1 MSFSTSSSGRPTF
14 IPKDAQYYFHRVKE
28 GETTEGIASKF
39 NLSAEV
45 ALREI
50 GLAQPK
56 VGDVLV
62 IDLKAGTIAPSIS

>member
-1 MSFSTSSSGRPTF
+1 M
-14 IPKDAQYYFHRVKE
+14 PKDASLHFYRVKD

-39 NLSAEV
+39 NLSPSV
-45 ALREI
+45 ALKEL

-62 IDLKAGTIAPSIS
+62 IDLKAGTIAPSLS

>member
-1 MSFSTSSSGRPTF
+1 MSFSAMPAYV
-14 IPKDAQYYFHRVKE
+14 PKDAKVYFHRVKE

-39 NLSAEV
+39 NLSPQV

-56 VGDVLV
+56 VGEVLV
-62 IDLKAGTIAPSIS
+62 IDLDAGTIAASIS

>member
-1 MSFSTSSSGRPTF
+1 MSFSAGSSQRPTY
-14 IPKDAQYYFHRVKE
+14 IPKDAQFYFHRVKE

-39 NLSAEV
+39 NISAEL
-45 ALREI
+45 ALKEI
-50 GLAQPK
+50 GLGQPK

>member
-1 MSFSTSSSGRPTF
+1 MSFSTGSSSRPSFVSKSTDVHF
-14 IPKDAQYYFHRVKE
+14 YRVKD
-28 GETTEGIASKF
+28 GETPEGIASKF
-39 NLSAEV
+39 NLPAQI
-45 ALREI
+45 ALKEI